1 MRPACSCGR
10 TGCGLNGGVKM
21 KLIAI
26 PAAIA
31 ATAAVPA
38 LGAVT
43 PVPTSGAAAGQATS
57 IVPGITYKAI
67 KRSGPQKLHV
77 VTFRANALTRLAPA
91 QASGSLTRRATLTDG
106 MASRLAQGATAG
118 INADYFDLATGTPS
132 GILSVGTRLLASPET
147 ARSALTLGPG
157 GAFGVGRLALAG
169 RYQRLDDTAAAP
181 FPIRTFRAVNRP
193 LPSTSSTGVVVYT
206 PERGAPT
213 PTGPVHEVVVAVDGA
228 GGLTVNGKV
237 QGTVIAQVPGGG
249 AAIAG
254 GQVVHS
260 GKNGSGNSILNELP
274 NGSRVEIEAAIPGI
288 TPDSWGAVG
297 GGPMIVQGG
306 VAVADAGEGF
316 TSRQTGSRTT
326 RTAAGQLAD
335 GSIIM
340 VVSEGPQQGVRGYT
354 AAEQGEMMASLG
366 AVEAIGFDSGG
377 SSLMAIGAN
386 QLIPWSGERPIADML
401 VAYYAGAQLSIPAD
415 NRVTPNGDG
424 IADQI
429 TLGAQ
434 SPVAGTTTVTVAR
447 RGGGFSSTIINR
459 TGDPAYTPVTID
471 PKALGMKEGPY
482 AVTVNLTPSSG
493 AAPTSQKR
501 KLVVDGTLGS
511 LRVSSRGAG
520 KKRTV
525 TASFTL
531 SRGARVTAQVTS
543 STGRVVATLANGRR
557 MAKGRQSLKWNG
569 MAGKAPAR
577 AGSYTVTVFATGPYG
592 KSGLRDAVRVR

>member
-1 MRPACSCGR
+1 
-10 TGCGLNGGVKM
+10 
-21 KLIAI
+21 
-26 PAAIA
+26 
-31 ATAAVPA
+31 
-38 LGAVT
+38 
-43 PVPTSGAAAGQATS
+43 
-57 IVPGITYKAI
+57 
-67 KRSGPQKLHV
+67 
-77 VTFRANALTRLAPA
+77 
-91 QASGSLTRRATLTDG
+91 
-106 MASRLAQGATAG
+106 
-118 INADYFDLATGTPS
+118 
-132 GILSVGTRLLASPET
+132 
-147 ARSALTLGPG
+147 
-157 GAFGVGRLALAG
+157 
-169 RYQRLDDTAAAP
+169 
-181 FPIRTFRAVNRP
+181 
-193 LPSTSSTGVVVYT
+193 
-206 PERGAPT
+206 
-213 PTGPVHEVVVAVDGA
+213 
-228 GGLTVNGKV
+228 
-237 QGTVIAQVPGGG
+237 
-249 AAIAG
+249 
-254 GQVVHS
+254 
-260 GKNGSGNSILNELP
+260 
-274 NGSRVEIEAAIPGI
+274 
-288 TPDSWGAVG
+288 
-297 GGPMIVQGG
+297 MIVQGG

-482 AVTVNLTPSSG
+482 TVTVNLTPSSG